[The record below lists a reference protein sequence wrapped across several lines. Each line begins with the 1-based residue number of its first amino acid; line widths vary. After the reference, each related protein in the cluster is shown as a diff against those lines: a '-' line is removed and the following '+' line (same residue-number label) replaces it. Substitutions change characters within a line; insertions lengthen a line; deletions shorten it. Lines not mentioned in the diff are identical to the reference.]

1 MSRPQEATSQQRT
14 GTGEETT
21 EHALGLRQHG
31 ELALEGLAGPPQQ
44 GLDGPDLD
52 PFVIGDLL
60 VGPSRSLSHGQHMAM
75 ADGKSAEGPVDQFAI
90 DSSQDELFGSLVGA
104 STDVLMRAE
113 FQIVGGRAPRPT
125 AQHVR
130 ADVAGD
136 HRQPGVEAPL
146 AGTIGKGLP
155 CSCES
160 LLRCVLCLVAIVEP
174 PQAEAKQ
181 PLVVAR
187 VQVAEGS
194 RISRLAPLH
203 QDPVAIE
210 INVVAQA
217 GELFL

>member
-1 MSRPQEATSQQRT
+1 MPLDSDSTVNSR
-14 GTGEETT
+14 
-21 EHALGLRQHG
+21 LRAWRARHSK
-31 ELALEGLAGPPQQ
+31 

-60 VGPSRSLSHGQHMAM
+60 VGPSRSLSHGQHMTM
-75 ADGKSAEGPVDQFAI
+75 ADGKSAEGLVDQLAV
-90 DSSQDELFGSLVGA
+90 DGSHDEFFGRLDGA
-104 STDVLMRAE
+104 STDLLMRAE
-113 FQIVGGRAPRPT
+113 FQIVGGRAPRPA
-125 AQHVR
+125 AQHVG

-136 HRQPGVEAPL
+136 HRQPRIEAPL
-146 AGTIGKGLP
+146 AGKVGKGLP
-155 CSCES
+155 GPCEG
-160 LLRCVLCLVAIVEP
+160 LLRRVLGLVAIVEP
-174 PQAEAKQ
+174 AQAEAKQ

-217 GELFL
+217 GELFF